1 MAERSNESPFIG
13 IAGNIGVG
21 KTTFTEIV
29 SEKMGWRAFYE
40 SVQDNP
46 YLGDFYDDMHRWSF
60 NLQIYFLHHRFRTH
74 YEMTALSGGKIQD
87 RTIYEDV
94 EIFAKNL
101 HEMGNMDVRDWQNYS
116 NLFGVMMNYLKKP
129 DLIIYLRA
137 TTDTLIT
144 RIGKRSRDFERSI
157 NPEYLHQLNISY
169 DKWIASIHD
178 IPTFTVETDGFD
190 IFKDK
195 NKLNTIIAEMMNIV
209 NDGNTG
215 LR

>member
-1 MAERSNESPFIG
+1 VAERSNESPFIG

-29 SEKMGWRAFYE
+29 AEKMGWRAFYE
-40 SVQDNP
+40 SVLDNP
-46 YLGDFYDDMHRWSF
+46 YLSDFYEDMRRWSF

-74 YEMTALSGGKIQD
+74 YEMTALPGGKIQD

-101 HEMGNMDVRDWQNYS
+101 HEMGNMDVRDWENYS

-157 NPEYLHQLNISY
+157 SPEYLHQLNISY
-169 DKWIASIHD
+169 DKWIDSIRD

-195 NKLNTIIAEMMNIV
+195 NKLNAIIAEMMKIV
-209 NDGNTG
+209 NGGNTG
-215 LR
+215 LQ